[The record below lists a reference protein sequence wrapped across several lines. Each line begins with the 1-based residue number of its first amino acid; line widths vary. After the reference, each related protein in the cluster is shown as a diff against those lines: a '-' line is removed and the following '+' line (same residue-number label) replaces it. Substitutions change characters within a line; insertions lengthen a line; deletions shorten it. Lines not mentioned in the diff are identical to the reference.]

1 MKILITGGNGY
12 VAKSL
17 YKALKDKY
25 EITSITRQDFDLT
38 DAKET
43 TQWFNNKEFD
53 VVIHTAI
60 VGGSR
65 LKQENNS
72 ILNQNLQM
80 HYNLLACKDKYKKF
94 INFGSGAELFTE
106 HTPYSLSKYIIK
118 ESIKELDNFYNIR
131 IFGIFDE
138 NEWDTRFIKTSIK
151 NYISHKPIV
160 IHQNKLM
167 DFFYMEDLISVVK
180 YYIEEEK
187 LLKEFNCT
195 YLETKTLL
203 QIAETI
209 NYLDK
214 HRVGISVLK
223 DGLVGG
229 YIGSWD
235 GLVLPYIGLQ
245 QGIINTYNKLKH
257 EYQN

>member
-25 EITSITRQDFDLT
+25 EITLITRQDFDLT

-43 TQWFNNKEFD
+43 IQWFNDKEFD

-80 HYNLLACKDKYKKF
+80 YYNLLSCKDKYKKF

-118 ESIKELDNFYNIR
+118 ESIKELNNFYNIR

-151 NYISHKPIV
+151 NYISHKPIA

-167 DFFYMEDLISVVK
+167 DFFYMEDLILVVK
-180 YYIEEEK
+180 YYIKEEK

-195 YLETKTLL
+195 YLESKTLL
-203 QIAETI
+203 QIAEMI
-209 NYLDK
+209 NHLDK
-214 HRVGISVLK
+214 HRVEISVLK
-223 DGLVGG
+223 DGLVKG

-235 GLVLPYIGLQ
+235 GLILPLVGLE

-257 EYQN
+257 EC